1 MTDDELLADLQAK
14 VDALCEEGEPRI
26 NVADIPARLLVEE
39 GDQWKDSSSARE
51 ALLLILRRATP
62 QQRGQ
67 LAAVVRMGCR
77 PDSGYTQEN
86 PLIWEFRIFP
96 EEAA

>member
-39 GDQWKDSSSARE
+39 GDQWKESSSARE
-51 ALLLILRRATP
+51 TLLLILRRATP

-77 PDSGYTQEN
+77 PGSGYTQEN
-86 PLIWEFRIFP
+86 PLIWEVRIFP
-96 EEAA
+96 EETA

>member
-1 MTDDELLADLQAK
+1 MTNFLPIYRLKLMPCVKKANR
-14 VDALCEEGEPRI
+14 GEPRI

-39 GDQWKDSSSARE
+39 GDQWKESSSARE
-51 ALLLILRRATP
+51 TLLLILRRATP

-77 PDSGYTQEN
+77 PGSGYTQEN
-86 PLIWEFRIFP
+86 PLT
-96 EEAA
+96 